1 MWEISLKAHWKGN
14 SNSVA
19 IGFLLMLVGIWWSSP
34 YDSVS
39 ISICDELYAGK
50 LWTICFNILIGV
62 EMILIS
68 TEFWQPTQFN
78 VLMYYEEINLKLL
91 SVGCWQLLFRFL
103 VYFSHGIC
111 SPFRFPLLFLLN
123 VILVF
128 LLSLLIVKLALAK
141 IGIRFSFLQDVIIF
155 CRLELSLILSSTV
168 CQI

>member
-50 LWTICFNILIGV
+50 LCTICFKILIGV

-68 TEFWQPTQFN
+68 TEFWLPTQFN

-91 SVGCWQLLFRFL
+91 SVGC
-103 VYFSHGIC
+103 
-111 SPFRFPLLFLLN
+111 
-123 VILVF
+123 
-128 LLSLLIVKLALAK
+128 
-141 IGIRFSFLQDVIIF
+141 
-155 CRLELSLILSSTV
+155 
-168 CQI
+168 